1 MRTEESAE
9 NYLETVLLL
18 SRKNGKVRSV
28 DIARER
34 GFSKPTVS
42 IALKKLVQKGYV
54 EIGADLAVVLTQD
67 GRRIAEKIYE
77 RHRLITQM
85 LVDIGVNET
94 TAAQDACKMEHDIS
108 EESFACLKAFY
119 EKAKKHK
126 KSGF

>member
-54 EIGADLAVVLTQD
+54 EINADLAVVLTQD

-77 RHRLITQM
+77 RHRLITQLLM
-85 LVDIGVNET
+85 KVGADEQMAEEN
-94 TAAQDACKMEHDIS
+94 ACRIEHVITS
-108 EESFACLKAFY
+108 ELFAVLKKY
-119 EKAKKHK
+119 VEEQ
-126 KSGF
+126 

>member
-94 TAAQDACKMEHDIS
+94 TAAQDACKMEHHIS
-108 EESFACLKAFY
+108 ETTFEAIKRHATNN
-119 EKAKKHK
+119 K
-126 KSGF
+126 

>member
-18 SRKNGKVRSV
+18 SQKNGKVRSV

-119 EKAKKHK
+119 EKAKKA
-126 KSGF
+126 